1 MQLPELY
8 KRLVWCAAVKA
19 KLPLSCLRSLV
30 DHVHRW
36 EGRTKNAVKAHAAL
50 IRVPDSSIN
59 RGRSSECWG
68 RLLQK
73 ETSEP
78 GASSGMEG

>member
-1 MQLPELY
+1 MWLPELY
-8 KRLVWCAAVKA
+8 KRLVRCAAVKA
-19 KLPLSCLRSLV
+19 KLPLRGLPSLV
-30 DHVHRW
+30 DGVHRW
-36 EGRTKNAVKAHAAL
+36 EVRTKDAVKAHAAL